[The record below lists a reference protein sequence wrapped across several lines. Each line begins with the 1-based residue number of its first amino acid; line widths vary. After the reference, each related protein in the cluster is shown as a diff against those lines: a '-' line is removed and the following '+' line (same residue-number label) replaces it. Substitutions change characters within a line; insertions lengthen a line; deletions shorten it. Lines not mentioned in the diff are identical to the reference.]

1 MAASPSGHARHQP
14 VAAVDL
20 RRARW
25 GQPKRVSGDPTAQP
39 GPVGFTLRWNG
50 TGLGDADQSLPVG
63 STHHG
68 GAVQVWRSTGRVQ
81 AAQPARRVAP
91 SAADSAAGAD
101 ARVPGS
107 RRMSHVVGAADVC
120 GWVRARWCDRGRRA
134 ALAAG
139 FAGPIFVVLGANALG
154 MWLLGRARWC
164 AEVLRA
170 RGGGFRGRST
180 GAGWKCR

>member
-139 FAGPIFVVLGANALG
+139 FCRTDLRCAGRQCAGNVAS
-154 MWLLGRARWC
+154 WTRDWC